1 MEDILKT
8 VAKSLLVHQSVSLG
22 SKLIKN
28 KRVTKNDE
36 QGFWL
41 SLLFF
46 GLMNS
51 SASQPAPN
59 ALVRRY

>member
-8 VAKSLLVHQSVSLG
+8 VAKSLLVHQSVNLG
-22 SKLIKN
+22 SKLINN

-46 GLMNS
+46 VLMNPH
-51 SASQPAPN
+51 APPPAPN
-59 ALVRRY
+59 MLARRY